1 MKHDLLSDVLSAIN
15 NGERLG
21 KRKAVASA
29 SNLVKEVLLIMQRQ
43 GYIGSFEFVDDGK
56 GGKFEIEL
64 VKKINKCGSIRPRHA
79 VRKDEYEKWERRF
92 LPAVGFGMLI
102 VSTPQGIKTHE
113 DAKRTG
119 AGGKLLAYV
128 Y

>member
-1 MKHDLLSDVLSAIN
+1 MKHDLLSDILSAIN

-79 VRKDEYEKWERRF
+79 VQKDEYEKWERRF
-92 LPAVGFGMLI
+92 LPAVGFGVLI

-119 AGGKLLAYV
+119 SGGKLLAYV

>member
-1 MKHDLLSDVLSAIN
+1 MRHDLLSDVLSAIN

-21 KRKAVASA
+21 KRKIITSS
-29 SNLVKEVLLIMQRQ
+29 SNLVKEILLIMQRH
-43 GYIGSFEFVDDGK
+43 GFIGNFEFMDDGK

-64 VKKINKCGSIRPRHA
+64 AKKINRCGAIRPRHA
-79 VRKDEYEKWERRF
+79 VGRDEYEKWERRF
-92 LPAVGFGMLI
+92 LPAAGFGLLI

-113 DAKRTG
+113 EAKKAGT
-119 AGGKLLAYV
+119 GGKLLAFV